1 MYNVNISDK
10 ITGVYG
16 TSSDYRFDPKTREL
30 DVEFITGRTLSVD
43 ANNHATLYRMQF
55 SSPNDGIPIEVMVG
69 EGTATDS
76 GLPLVSPGSCIIF
89 TQESTNNLTF
99 VPKPDIT
106 IKCAGQLKAW
116 GKNSTV
122 TLISLDTNTWMLGGD
137 ILPDE
142 VTVDG

>member
-1 MYNVNISDK
+1 MYNVDISDK

-16 TSSDYRFDPKTREL
+16 KSPDYKFDPKTREL
-30 DVEFITGRTLSVD
+30 DVEVITGRTLSVN
-43 ANNHATLYRMQF
+43 ANNHSTLYRMKF
-55 SSPNDGIPIEVMVG
+55 RSPNEGIQIEVMVG
-69 EGTATDS
+69 EGKSTVRGS
-76 GLPLVSPGSCIIF
+76 SLISPGSCMIF

-99 VPKPDIT
+99 VPEPGIS

-122 TLISLDTNTWMLGGD
+122 TLISLDANTWVLGGD

-142 VTVDG
+142 AIVNG